1 MTEDFLQGCDVFCF
15 TEIECGKGVSANLM
29 RDGLADA
36 SNSCNFFEVS
46 VHRLVR
52 KKLFEYRTFLPVTN
66 YIRHQHLERLGDG
79 HYNRFRL
86 RVSELDAVVGKC
98 GLVKLLQLQFLSI
111 SDVQAAE
118 A

>member
-15 TEIECGKGVSANLM
+15 TEVECGKGVSANLM

-52 KKLFEYRTFLPVTN
+52 KKLFEYRTFLPSTDDVC
-66 YIRHQHLERLGDG
+66 HQHLERLGDG
-79 HYNRFRL
+79 HNDWFRL
-86 RVSELDAVVGKC
+86 RVAELDAVVGK
-98 GLVKLLQLQFLSI
+98 GGMVELL
-111 SDVQAAE
+111 
-118 A
+118 